1 MPFNFM
7 KQKQTGKSIY
17 STVRLCIVVWS
28 SINFPSVFYASAL
41 LTVWFDWWI
50 DFWCTL
56 NPPFSLLNLFS
67 CSISK
72 CWQNY
77 SGTIVLVKGI
87 CSAEVPP
94 VAGEK
99 RVFAS
104 YDLSCRQLYCKALFL
119 ALNWP
124 LNRSLLPTKKK
135 MTYTYNSLEMQI
147 FNIEIAG
154 NPDQCLLVRGACIGG
169 VC

>member
-1 MPFNFM
+1 MEKYIFNSKIVYRSLIINKFPF
-7 KQKQTGKSIY
+7 SC
-17 STVRLCIVVWS
+17 LCKCITDCVIWLVDWL
-28 SINFPSVFYASAL
+28 AL
-41 LTVWFDWWI
+41 DLHT
-50 DFWCTL
+50 CTL
-56 NPPFSLLNLFS
+56 NPPFSLLNLLS

-72 CWQNY
+72 CWRNC

-94 VAGEK
+94 VAGEE

-124 LNRSLLPTKKK
+124 LNGCLLPTKKK
-135 MTYTYNSLEMQI
+135 ITYTYNSLENMQI

-154 NPDQCLLVRGACIGG
+154 NQDQCLLVRGACIGG